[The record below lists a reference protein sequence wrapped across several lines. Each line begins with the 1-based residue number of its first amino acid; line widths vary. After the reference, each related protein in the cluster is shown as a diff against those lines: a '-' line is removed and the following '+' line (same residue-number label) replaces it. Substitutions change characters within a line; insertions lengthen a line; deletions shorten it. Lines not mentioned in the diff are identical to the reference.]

1 MLAYSN
7 RTRREN
13 TVYPCRNNRPLPD
26 APARHR
32 GVLCTLAALV
42 SLFAFSA
49 RAQELVAPQPRPQ
62 PPVFEQEEEDP
73 GRFAIREARVE
84 LSAGVYFLYA
94 SIDYR
99 LSTDARQALESGVP
113 LTIRLEVE
121 LLNDRRFW
129 FDNEDAALRQLYQL
143 EYHALSER
151 YIVQSLNSGDQ
162 ASFSTLF
169 AALNYL
175 GRVDHLPLIDA
186 ALIDPDRGYDLRL
199 RAVLDVEQ
207 FPGPLRLLAFW
218 RRDWSL
224 GSDWYRWRLQDD

>member
-1 MLAYSN
+1 
-7 RTRREN
+7 
-13 TVYPCRNNRPLPD
+13 V
-26 APARHR
+26 R
-32 GVLCTLAALV
+32 GAAAAL
-42 SLFAFSA
+42 LLALAFSA
-49 RAQELVAPQPRPQ
+49 HAQELVAPQPRPQ
-62 PPVFEQEEEDP
+62 PAAQDAEDDP
-73 GRFAIREARVE
+73 GRFTVREAHVDLR
-84 LSAGVYFLYA
+84 SGVYFLTA
-94 SIDYR
+94 SIEYR
-99 LSTDARQALESGVP
+99 LSTEARDALQSGVP

-121 LLNDRRFW
+121 LLNNRRFW

-151 YIVQSLNSGDQ
+151 YIVQNLNSGDQ
-162 ASFSTLF
+162 ASFSSLF

-175 GRVDHLPLIDA
+175 GRIEQLPLIDA
-186 ALIDPDRGYDLRL
+186 ALVDPDRGYDIRL

>member
-1 MLAYSN
+1 ML
-7 RTRREN
+7 R
-13 TVYPCRNNRPLPD
+13 
-26 APARHR
+26 
-32 GVLCTLAALV
+32 TLAAL
-42 SLFAFSA
+42 
-49 RAQELVAPQPRPQ
+49 LVVVRVRRRTRRSSSRRSRGRRRPC
-62 PPVFEQEEEDP
+62 FKSSEEDP
-73 GRFAIREARVE
+73 GRFEIREAHVE
-84 LSAGVYFLYA
+84 LRSGVYFLYA

-99 LSTDARQALESGVP
+99 LSSDARDALQSGVP
-113 LTIRLEVE
+113 LTIRLDVE

-175 GRVDHLPLIDA
+175 GRIEHLPLIDA
-186 ALIDPDRGYDLRL
+186 ALIDPDRDYDLRL

>member
-1 MLAYSN
+1 
-7 RTRREN
+7 
-13 TVYPCRNNRPLPD
+13 VYPYRNNRYLPA
-26 APARHR
+26 APASPL
-32 GVLCTLAALV
+32 GVLRTLAAL
-42 SLFAFSA
+42 LACIA
-49 RAQELVAPQPRPQ
+49 CAAPAQELVAPQPRPP
-62 PPVFEQEEEDP
+62 PPVFQQQEEDP
-73 GRFAIREARVE
+73 GRFEIREAHVE
-84 LSAGVYFLYA
+84 LSSGVYFLYA
-94 SIDYR
+94 SIEYR
-99 LSTDARQALESGVP
+99 LSSDARAALESGVP
-113 LTIRLEVE
+113 LTIRLDVE

-151 YIVQSLNSGDQ
+151 YIVLSVNSGDQ

-169 AALNYL
+169 AALTYL
-175 GRVDHLPLIDA
+175 GRIEHLPLIDA
-186 ALIDPDRGYDLRL
+186 ALVDPDHGYDLRL

>member
-1 MLAYSN
+1 MLLYSS
-7 RTRREN
+7 RTRREQS
-13 TVYPCRNNRPLPD
+13 VYPYRNNRSWPVLP
-26 APARHR
+26 AGARAILR
-32 GVLCTLAALV
+32 TAAGLLLSLAWA
-42 SLFAFSA
+42 AH
-49 RAQELVAPQPRPQ
+49 AQELVAPQPRPQ
-62 PPVFEQEEEDP
+62 PPVFQQPEEDP
-73 GRFAIREARVE
+73 GRFEIREANVD
-84 LSAGVYFLYA
+84 LSSGVYLLNA

-99 LSTDARQALESGVP
+99 LSTDARDALQSGVP

-121 LLNDRRFW
+121 LLNNRRFW
-129 FDNEDAALRQLYQL
+129 FDNEDAALQQLYQL

-151 YIVQSLNSGDQ
+151 YIVQNLNSGDQ
-162 ASFSTLF
+162 ASFSSLF

-175 GRVDHLPLIDA
+175 GRVEHLPLLDA
-186 ALIDPDRGYDLRL
+186 ALVDPGRDYDLRL